1 MSLSSF
7 YQSLSQDPGV
17 YIFQDRE
24 GNVLYVGKAANLKK
38 RVSSY
43 FKDKALGEKTRSL
56 LSQIAKVKTVIVESE
71 IESLLLEANFIQK
84 YKPKYN
90 VKFTDGKA
98 YPLIRITIKDKFPK
112 VLMGRRILD
121 KRSIYFG
128 PFPNAGALR
137 LVLKTIR
144 RIFPFQGVINH
155 PKKPCLYYHLGLCP
169 CPEVFRDESYRK
181 SINHIVNFLNGK
193 TKKVIKDLEKERE
206 ELSKSLEFEKAK
218 FIQKKIIA
226 VKLVTSPFFKPFEY
240 EENPNLTYD
249 LRKKELDDLKQ
260 ILKNDGVNLSKLKKI
275 ECFDISNFQGKEAA
289 GSMIVFVNGEKETSR
304 YRRFKIRK
312 TDGRPNDT
320 LMMSEVLERRFSH
333 FEWEFPD
340 LIVVDGGKGQVS
352 AASFVLKQNRI
363 SIPVIGLAKREET
376 IITQKLSQISLPK
389 DSKSLHLL
397 MRIRDEAHRFA
408 IAYHKKLRGNHFLKT
423 S

>member
-1 MSLSSF
+1 M
-7 YQSLSQDPGV
+7 
-17 YIFQDRE
+17 
-24 GNVLYVGKAANLKK
+24 
-38 RVSSY
+38 
-43 FKDKALGEKTRSL
+43 
-56 LSQIAKVKTVIVESE
+56 
-71 IESLLLEANFIQK
+71 LLEANFIQK

-90 VKFTDGKA
+90 VRFTDGKA
-98 YPLIRITIKDKFPK
+98 YPLIRITIQDKYPK
-112 VLMGRRILD
+112 VLNARRMDD
-121 KRSIYFG
+121 KKSMYFG

-144 RIFPFQGVINH
+144 RIFPFQSVINH

-169 CPEVFRDESYRK
+169 CPEVFKDDNYRK

-206 ELSKSLEFEKAK
+206 GLSKSLEFEKAK
-218 FIQKKIIA
+218 LIQKKIIA
-226 VKLVTSPFFKPFEY
+226 VKLVTSPFFKPLEY
-240 EENPNLTYD
+240 EENPNLAYD
-249 LRKKELDDLKQ
+249 LRKKELLDLKQ
-260 ILKNDGVNLSKLKKI
+260 ILKNNGVNLLKLEII
-275 ECFDISNFQGKEAA
+275 ECFDISNFSGKEAV

-320 LMMSEVLERRFSH
+320 LMMSEVLERRLNHS
-333 FEWEFPD
+333 EWEFPD

-352 AASFVLKQNRI
+352 SASFVLKQNRI

-408 IAYHKKLRGNHFLKT
+408 IAYHKKLRGVHFLKT